1 MLNNTPY
8 ICLPR
13 VINVSHGYQV
23 INISEVSEISIE
35 LAPPPPPPMP
45 DNYKVHSYEDNTSL
59 NSRINQTNN

>member
-35 LAPPPPPPMP
+35 LAPSTPPMP
-45 DNYKVHSYEDNTSL
+45 DNYNVHSYEDNTSL
-59 NSRINQTNN
+59 NSLINQSNN